1 LRVDVEGW
9 PRDVDAGAVVLDA
22 VRVVWVRCIGAMRV
36 VRVTFQAWDS
46 GVLEPLRHRG
56 LLCTFLEIW
65 VFFCGVRGST
75 WTFLEGKAH
84 FIADKGP
91 LRSGHVVILGG
102 ASNFAP
108 KKGRLLFM
116 GGSGKEE
123 KGMAA
128 KNSSPTVFLF
138 FLDLTPPTL

>member
-1 LRVDVEGW
+1 
-9 PRDVDAGAVVLDA
+9 
-22 VRVVWVRCIGAMRV
+22 MRV

-102 ASNFAP
+102 ASNFAHQ
-108 KKGRLLFM
+108 KKAACFYGADGGRS
-116 GGSGKEE
+116 GGKEE
-123 KGMAA
+123 KGNGA
-128 KNSSPTVFLF
+128 KNSFPTVFPF